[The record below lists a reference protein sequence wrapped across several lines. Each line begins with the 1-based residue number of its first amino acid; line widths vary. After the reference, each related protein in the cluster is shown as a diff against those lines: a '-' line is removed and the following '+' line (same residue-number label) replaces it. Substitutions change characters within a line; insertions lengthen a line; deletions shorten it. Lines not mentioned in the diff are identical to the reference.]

1 MRFGSSVSGT
11 LHCLLDVAAVSI
23 SLNLYVDRS
32 RPLEA
37 VDEAPREASD
47 AVLDA
52 LLEF

>member
-1 MRFGSSVSGT
+1 MADFPV
-11 LHCLLDVAAVSI
+11 